1 MYCKAAQR
9 ILLHKYCF
17 LKQFPFDLRLINAF
31 LESDVS
37 NFPSQIS
44 KISAHILVFFFYS
57 SIVES
62 TITIVDFFKTPIVEI
77 YSSIVEKKPMFAI
90 ERSTKENYNARI
102 FRIQEIRQRKS
113 ACQFRLSGYR
123 SCQNF

>member
-9 ILLHKYCF
+9 IFLHKYCF
-17 LKQFPFDLRLINAF
+17 LKQFPCDFRFINAF

-77 YSSIVEKKPMFAI
+77 YSTIVEKKTMLTTPNLYMDT
-90 ERSTKENYNARI
+90 SNT
-102 FRIQEIRQRKS
+102 
-113 ACQFRLSGYR
+113 
-123 SCQNF
+123 

>member
-1 MYCKAAQR
+1 M
-9 ILLHKYCF
+9 F
-17 LKQFPFDLRLINAF
+17 INAF

-77 YSSIVEKKPMFAI
+77 YSTIVEKK
-90 ERSTKENYNARI
+90 NYVPDH
-102 FRIQEIRQRKS
+102 
-113 ACQFRLSGYR
+113 SGGLAGQASDR
-123 SCQNF
+123 VSRTE

>member
-9 ILLHKYCF
+9 IFLHKYCF
-17 LKQFPFDLRLINAF
+17 LKQFPFDFRFINAF

-62 TITIVDFFKTPIVEI
+62 TITIVDFFKTTIVEI
-77 YSSIVEKKPMFAI
+77 YSTIVEKKTMLW
-90 ERSTKENYNARI
+90 T
-102 FRIQEIRQRKS
+102 
-113 ACQFRLSGYR
+113 SGDYKTPE
-123 SCQNF
+123 

>member
-9 ILLHKYCF
+9 IFLHKYCF
-17 LKQFPFDLRLINAF
+17 LKQFPFDFRFINAF

-62 TITIVDFFKTPIVEI
+62 TITIVDFFKTPIVEF
-77 YSSIVEKKPMFAI
+77 YNSIVEKKRYEPTMDLKI
-90 ERSTKENYNARI
+90 PPRTKI
-102 FRIQEIRQRKS
+102 PG
-113 ACQFRLSGYR
+113 C
-123 SCQNF
+123 

>member
-1 MYCKAAQR
+1 MYCKAAQL
-9 ILLHKYCF
+9 IFLHKYCF
-17 LKQFPFDLRLINAF
+17 LKQFPFDFMFINAF

-77 YSSIVEKKPMFAI
+77 YSTIVEKKNYATQVLILGLFA
-90 ERSTKENYNARI
+90 
-102 FRIQEIRQRKS
+102 Q
-113 ACQFRLSGYR
+113 GYP
-123 SCQNF
+123 

>member
-9 ILLHKYCF
+9 IFLHKYCF
-17 LKQFPFDLRLINAF
+17 LKQFPFDFRFINAF
-31 LESDVS
+31 LESAVS

-77 YSSIVEKKPMFAI
+77 YSTIVEKKTMLRRAVIDVLSNFQDISPA
-90 ERSTKENYNARI
+90 ELPK
-102 FRIQEIRQRKS
+102 IRGGDRWV
-113 ACQFRLSGYR
+113 C
-123 SCQNF
+123 

>member
-17 LKQFPFDLRLINAF
+17 LKQFPFDFRFINAF
-31 LESDVS
+31 LESAVS

-77 YSSIVEKKPMFAI
+77 YSTIVEKKTMLRTGEMFV
-90 ERSTKENYNARI
+90 
-102 FRIQEIRQRKS
+102 IQVD
-113 ACQFRLSGYR
+113 LSH
-123 SCQNF
+123 

>member
-77 YSSIVEKKPMFAI
+77 YSTIEEKKTMVGTMDFKHFDSLRVFPVEFGLT
-90 ERSTKENYNARI
+90 SPL
-102 FRIQEIRQRKS
+102 FS
-113 ACQFRLSGYR
+113 SG
-123 SCQNF
+123 S